1 VSFNDR
7 RTWHDYFAAELRS
20 WREFREMSQSRLAD
34 AINYSESAVAMIET
48 RQRKPRADF
57 VKRCDDALQ
66 TGGALRRLLKEL
78 VERELVPDWMDRWR
92 TIEDGATA
100 LNSFE
105 PLVFPGLLQTADY
118 ARALFEKNGQAN
130 SVDVE
135 AQVSARLERQKVLT
149 RDDPP
154 MFVAVIDERVLH
166 HAIGGPNVMHE
177 QLAHVVNLCNDRSD
191 IVVQIVPK
199 DVGAYAGLAG
209 PFVIATMD
217 GDEFVYLDTALYG
230 QVAESPHDL
239 AIVKRMWESLRA
251 EALPLT
257 ASLNLITEV
266 AKQWT

>member
-1 VSFNDR
+1 VSYNDR
-7 RTWHDYFAAELRS
+7 RTWQDYFAAELRS
-20 WREFREMSQSRLAD
+20 WREFREMSQSQLAD
-34 AINYSESAVAMIET
+34 AINYSGSAVAMIET

-57 VKRCDDALQ
+57 VERCDDALQ
-66 TGGALRRLLKEL
+66 TGGALQRLAKEL
-78 VERELVPDWMDRWR
+78 VERELIPDWMDRWR
-92 TIEDGATA
+92 TIEDRATA

-118 ARALFEKNGQAN
+118 ARALFEKNGQAS

-135 AQVSARLERQKVLT
+135 AQVSTRLERQKILT

-166 HAIGGPNVMHE
+166 HAIGGTEVIYE
-177 QLAHVVNLCNDRSD
+177 QLMHVVNLCNERSD
-191 IVVQIVPK
+191 IVAQVVPK
-199 DVGAYAGLAG
+199 DIGAYAGLSG
-209 PFVIATMD
+209 PFAIATMD

-239 AIVKRMWESLRA
+239 AIVKRIWESLRA
-251 EALPLT
+251 EALPRT